1 MGLSYDTQ
9 SGYGATVGLT
19 SGLGPLLSVTPSWT
33 VSEYGG
39 LSSDVQYGFNK
50 NLFGSLF
57 DKPTNPEHSA
67 ANRNLLD
74 DIVNGVG
81 GLVSGIGR
89 GAQSVWDGLG
99 AAVGG
104 INGENL
110 SNGWNA
116 IKKALFGGDDGLFA
130 RTATNG
136 IIYRQPDG
144 SLADSNGN
152 RFVLDANG
160 NLIPEDENLILAGK
174 TGKKNGKYDSN
185 SKTRYLDRQSNTAGQ
200 LESESQGYIK
210 QVLNRLLGELSNEVT
225 NAESSKY
232 QKKVSDM
239 IKSGEFDKAILSP
252 IDDSE
257 DFDGQMSDLNEAKN
271 QVRDQ
276 YNERY
281 NNLNLPLGDKGAFS
295 DIANFIYN
303 LLGKSSGNKKE
314 LAMNGLESG
323 METSMDAET
332 RRERRKNL
340 ETLAAS
346 TAEGA
351 FSGDIGE
358 AMRNF
363 DWKNKDGSW
372 MNGGNQYDATNQ
384 QYRALSSPLSNY
396 EKLFVL
402 QMYVLRKQELNRMY

>member
-1 MGLSYDTQ
+1 
-9 SGYGATVGLT
+9 TVGLT

-39 LSSDVQYGFNK
+39 LSSDVQYGVNK
-50 NLFGSLF
+50 NLFGNLF
-57 DKPTNPEHSA
+57 SKPNNPQHSA

-74 DIVNGVG
+74 DILNAAGS
-81 GLVSGIGR
+81 LVSGIGAV
-89 GAQSVWDGLG
+89 GKSAWDGLSS
-99 AAVGG
+99 ALGG

-110 SNGWNA
+110 SNGWDA
-116 IKKALFGGDDGLFA
+116 IKKALFGGGDDIFM

-152 RFVLDANG
+152 RFVLDVNG
-160 NLIPEDENLILAGK
+160 NLIPEDENLILVGK
-174 TGKKNGKYDSN
+174 TGKRNGKYDSN
-185 SKTRYLDRQSNTAGQ
+185 SKTRYLDRQSNIAGQ
-200 LESESQGYIK
+200 LENESQGYIK

-225 NAESSKY
+225 NAESARY
-232 QKKVSDM
+232 QKTVSDM

-257 DFDGQMSDLNEAKN
+257 DFDGQMSDLNDAKN

-295 DIANFIYN
+295 DITNFIYN

-351 FSGDIGE
+351 FSGDIGA
-358 AMRNF
+358 AMKNY
-363 DWKNKDGSW
+363 DWKNKDGAW
-372 MNGGNQYDATNQ
+372 MNGSGQWDPTNQ
-384 QYRALSSPLSNY
+384 QSRALTSPLSNY